1 MSDKSDSDNID
12 QVLNDTDNDTNDVS
26 NNDQNDILDI
36 NADTPTMNKQLANHM
51 DQVNKSKEK
60 SSDPNS
66 NQPKKVCTIDKNL
79 LKELIVEW
87 LALDDQIK
95 TYRDAMKD
103 MADEKKQF
111 EAQILEVMGALE
123 QETIITDKG
132 NISRNVKESKAPL
145 TPELIKA
152 TLSEILKCTQTADTY
167 TNQIME
173 KRTIKETVSLK
184 RATTEKKQKG
194 KKNNNPNQTAKKKQ
208 SRKKNNQEPTDV

>member
-12 QVLNDTDNDTNDVS
+12 QVLNDTDNTDNDTN
-26 NNDQNDILDI
+26 LDI
-36 NADTPTMNKQLANHM
+36 NADTPTMNNQLANHM
-51 DQVNKSKEK
+51 DKVNEKIKDKSA
-60 SSDPNS
+60 SPNS
-66 NQPKKVCTIDKNL
+66 NQPKKVCIIDKNL
-79 LKELIVEW
+79 LKDLIVEW

-95 TYRDAMKD
+95 TYRDTMKD

-173 KRTIKETVSLK
+173 KRTVKETVSLK
-184 RATTEKKQKG
+184 RATTEKKSK
-194 KKNNNPNQTAKKKQ
+194 KKNNDPNQTANQTGKKKQ
-208 SRKKNNQEPTDV
+208 SRKKKFQNEALDV